1 MTRDQITGTNLAAYV
16 SVPEAATLADL
27 SERTI
32 RRALAE
38 DRLSGITVDG
48 GRWMVSRTDLDRFA
62 RIARRRTAPSG
73 TNGGADGAGTGT
85 KNTAPSGTSPIPVPN
100 GAAVV
105 LASQIDALTEVMGAL
120 SLRVEVLEAA
130 LADAEMQLRE
140 AAPKRRWWQRL
151 MALGEPHDAGRNET
165 GVSLGET

>member
-85 KNTAPSGTSPIPVPN
+85 KNTAPSGTSPIPVPD
-100 GAAVV
+100 GAVV
-105 LASQIDALTEVMGAL
+105 LLASQIDALAEIMGAL
-120 SLRVEVLEAA
+120 SSRVEVLEAA

-140 AAPKRRWWQRL
+140 AAPKRRWWHRF
-151 MALGEPHDAGRNET
+151 T
-165 GVSLGET
+165 GTSPVPGITSAAIMHGPE

>member
-1 MTRDQITGTNLAAYV
+1 MTRDQITGTNPGSYV

-48 GRWMVSRTDLDRFA
+48 GRWLVSRSDLDRFA
-62 RIARRRTAPSG
+62 RIARRRTAPTG

-85 KNTAPSGTSPIPVPN
+85 KNTAPTGTSPIPVPN

-105 LASQIDALTEVMGAL
+105 LASQIETLESVVTVMLARIDALET
-120 SLRVEVLEAA
+120 A
-130 LADAEMQLRE
+130 LAHAESQLPE